1 MIKKLISGV
10 SWILLENQHNKTKMT
25 TNTTQSA
32 GVGYLEIILGGM
44 YAGKTSRLI
53 EVYKTYSYI
62 GKKII
67 VINYAEDK
75 RYDETMLS
83 THDGIKI
90 PCAMTLNLYYEWTT
104 PTSEYYDKL
113 HSADIILI
121 NEGQFFQRLLETVL
135 LMVEG
140 ENKVVYVCGLDG
152 DFKREKFG
160 ELLDLIPYCDRV
172 EKLTSLCSICRN
184 GKRGI
189 FSKRVTEEMAQ
200 KVIGSDNYLPVCRD
214 CYHK

>member
-1 MIKKLISGV
+1 
-10 SWILLENQHNKTKMT
+10 MT
-25 TNTTQSA
+25 THTRLHNT
-32 GVGYLEIILGGM
+32 GYLEIILGGM

-53 EVYKTYSYI
+53 EIYKTYSYI

-90 PCAMTLNLYYEWTT
+90 PCAMALNLYDEWTN
-104 PTSEYYDKL
+104 PTSEYYNEL
-113 HSADIILI
+113 HGADIILI
-121 NEGQFFQRLLETVL
+121 NEGQFFKNLLETVL
-135 LMVEG
+135 KMVED
-140 ENKVVYVCGLDG
+140 ENKVVYICGLDG

-184 GKRGI
+184 GTRGI
-189 FSKRVTEEMAQ
+189 FSKRVTGETNQ
-200 KVIGSDNYLPVCRD
+200 IVIGSDNYLPVCRD
-214 CYHK
+214 CYNK